1 MKFVPKTDFP
11 ISLGMRVDH
20 TVLLATMVI
29 SVLTGMIFGIL
40 PALRA
45 SGEAPIAGADG
56 RAICQSGGFAVTPEQ
71 ALADGEDYEL
81 LFTAAPTARTPR
93 HIGGVPVTRIGRMV
107 RRRKGAPLVTL
118 RGDEGDAPLVR
129 KGWQHFS

>member
-29 SVLTGMIFGIL
+29 SVLTGVIFGIL

-45 SGEAPIAGADG
+45 SGEAPIAVLKEDTGKRVGRNAEGAPCERAGGGADFSV
-56 RAICQSGGFAVTPEQ
+56 AA
-71 ALADGEDYEL
+71 ALD
-81 LFTAAPTARTPR
+81 
-93 HIGGVPVTRIGRMV
+93 
-107 RRRKGAPLVTL
+107 L
-118 RGDEGDAPLVR
+118 RGIIHSQFHERAAD
-129 KGWQHFS
+129 